1 MIVFL
6 RITSFSIVIEEEE
19 QGRDEEQGR
28 EEWSTEKGRRRI
40 SRERR

>member
-6 RITSFSIVIEEEE
+6 RITSFSIVIEE
-19 QGRDEEQGR
+19 EEQGR